1 MDDSNEESIEVRQQ
15 IVITH
20 IVHEG
25 SQDSDQ
31 ELSCDSNQE
40 RVEIQIKNLE
50 TGGIKKKVGHKY
62 MEVQLL
68 RTETEDEEFWR

>member
-50 TGGIKKKVGHKY
+50 TGGIKFVS
-62 MEVQLL
+62 
-68 RTETEDEEFWR
+68 EDTIAPIISFPKFSSSKLY